1 MEVVGP
7 ETAGDPMSG
16 QKWVRHSLRHVSAEL
31 RAVGHQA
38 SPPTV
43 GRLLRKLKYSLRANR
58 KERETGS
65 THPER
70 NQQFDHIAA
79 QRQAYQDAEL
89 PIVSVDTKKKE
100 LLGDFKNGGRDWCR
114 NPEVVNVHDFPS
126 AALGRAVPYGVYDLQ
141 RNQGFVR
148 VGTSA
153 DTPRFAVE
161 AIAGWWEREGQ
172 VMYPEADQLL
182 ILADGGGSN
191 SCRSRVWKQQLQE
204 QLCDRWG
211 LSVTVCHYPRG
222 CSKWN
227 PIEHRQFGPIS
238 LNWAGHPLRDWE
250 TLLGYLRGTTNDGG
264 LTVTAELHEAIYAT
278 GETVSDADFAQ
289 LNLNHHAV
297 CPQWNYTLRPRPLPP
312 SVPSREV
319 PYREVVF

>member
-1 MEVVGP
+1 
-7 ETAGDPMSG
+7 MSG
-16 QKWVRHSLRHVSAEL
+16 QKWVRHSLRHVSGGL
-31 RAVGHQA
+31 RAVGHGA

-43 GRLLRKLKYSLRANR
+43 GRLLRKLDYSLRANR
-58 KERETGS
+58 KERERGS
-65 THPER
+65 GHPER
-70 NQQFDHIAA
+70 NQQFGYITA
-79 QRQAYQDAEL
+79 QRQAFQDARL

-100 LLGDFKNGGRDWCR
+100 LIGDFKNAGRDWCQSA
-114 NPEVVNVHDFPS
+114 EVVNVHDFRS
-126 AALGRAVPYGVYDLQ
+126 DALGRAVPYGVYDLQ
-141 RNQGFVR
+141 RNQGYVR

-161 AIAGWWEREGQ
+161 AIVAWWENEGQ
-172 VMYPEADQLL
+172 VVYPEADQLL

-191 SCRSRVWKQQLQE
+191 SSRSRVWKQQLQA

-211 LSVTVCHYPRG
+211 LRVTVCHYPRG

-264 LTVTAELHEAIYAT
+264 LTVTAELHEAVYAT

-289 LNLNHHAV
+289 LNLEPHTV
-297 CPQWNYTLRPRPLPP
+297 CPQWNYTLRPHSRPSDDPA
-312 SVPSREV
+312 SEMRCQEV
-319 PYREVVF
+319 IS